1 MPSDRKILSQHLT
14 EAEEHVA
21 SGQRIV
27 ARQRELVAQLER
39 HGHDSRQARELLAE
53 SQATLGHQIDDR
65 NRLRA
70 ELGEA

>member
-1 MPSDRKILSQHLT
+1 MPSDRNILSQHLA
-14 EAEEHVA
+14 EAEEYVA

-39 HGHDSRQARELLAE
+39 DGHDSRQARELLAE
-53 SQATLGHQIDDR
+53 FEATLGYQIDDR